1 MADSQRIAQL
11 HERGFG
17 LAFVNKRLAH
27 GILAGVLTCALTPSN
42 GLAQAIAPETE
53 SAAQMLQIVQRQSVG
68 QQQVWALDQ
77 LGEGLACSRLGL
89 TNVPPVL
96 SAGLEGRAASKDEA
110 IFCQAEDGLE
120 IGSDSGPDVGKGH
133 IWISFWSELLQF
145 IVFYAAGT
153 FCMNFGYRRGHRDGL
168 ADAKYAVMIDRVRGK
183 AAHG

>member
-1 MADSQRIAQL
+1 MAESQRIAQL

-53 SAAQMLQIVQRQSVG
+53 SAAQLLQVVQGQPFG

-96 SAGLEGRAASKDEA
+96 SAGLEADTRSKDDA
-110 IFCQAEDGLE
+110 IFCQIEDRLE
-120 IGSDSGPDVGKGH
+120 IGRDGGPDVGKGH
-133 IWISFWSELLQF
+133 IWSSFWSELLQS
-145 IVFYAAGT
+145 IVVFAAGM
-153 FCMNFGYRRGHRDGL
+153 FCMNFGYKRGRRDGL
-168 ADAKYAVMIDRVRGK
+168 ADAKYSVMIERVRGE